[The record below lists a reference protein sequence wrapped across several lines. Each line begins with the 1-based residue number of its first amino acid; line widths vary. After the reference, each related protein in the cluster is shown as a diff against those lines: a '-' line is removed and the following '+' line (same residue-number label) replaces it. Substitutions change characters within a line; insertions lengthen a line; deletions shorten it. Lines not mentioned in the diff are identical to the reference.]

1 MEINSSLTQAWWN
14 KLSSPWKELII
25 LNIELAEIYTKNG
38 SVYSYGTLKHTYE
51 VFTGKKFK
59 APSNPNV
66 PAILNKLNL
75 LESFYINEHYS
86 QIIYN
91 LTPLAKLHNL
101 TTLDIEDDTIDISFF
116 HNPIGL
122 SNFTSSGQPA
132 KQVDLS
138 PISSLTN
145 LTKLEVT
152 DRISNIEYLSNLT
165 NLETLYL
172 TNYSTV
178 DISPISNL
186 TNLKHLTLNI
196 DSCDLLPIKNLTKLE
211 RLIISDS
218 DQDLSP
224 LSSLSNLKSLKLQ
237 FTPFDLEPIQYL
249 SNLELLNIDTSKP
262 YLEQLNDLPPIYLP
276 PINLSPITQLKNL
289 KELHLHGN
297 ESALTPI
304 ASMNNLKFL
313 YLSNNK
319 SELGIINTMK
329 ELQILDLQNNKAE
342 TEPISKLIKRI
353 IDNGGE
359 VITDS
364 IYDDVDLDDVDD
376 TEAGGLWREM
386 EDDNKLREEK
396 LKEIEENLKQS
407 IIDSFG
413 HQDEITN

>member
-1 MEINSSLTQAWWN
+1 
-14 KLSSPWKELII
+14 
-25 LNIELAEIYTKNG
+25 
-38 SVYSYGTLKHTYE
+38 
-51 VFTGKKFK
+51 
-59 APSNPNV
+59 
-66 PAILNKLNL
+66 
-75 LESFYINEHYS
+75 
-86 QIIYN
+86 
-91 LTPLAKLHNL
+91 
-101 TTLDIEDDTIDISFF
+101 
-116 HNPIGL
+116 
-122 SNFTSSGQPA
+122 
-132 KQVDLS
+132 
-138 PISSLTN
+138 
-145 LTKLEVT
+145 
-152 DRISNIEYLSNLT
+152 
-165 NLETLYL
+165 
-172 TNYSTV
+172 
-178 DISPISNL
+178 
-186 TNLKHLTLNI
+186 
-196 DSCDLLPIKNLTKLE
+196 
-211 RLIISDS
+211 
-218 DQDLSP
+218 
-224 LSSLSNLKSLKLQ
+224 LSNLKSLKLQ

-407 IIDSFG
+407 IIDSVG
-413 HQDEITN
+413 HQDEITK